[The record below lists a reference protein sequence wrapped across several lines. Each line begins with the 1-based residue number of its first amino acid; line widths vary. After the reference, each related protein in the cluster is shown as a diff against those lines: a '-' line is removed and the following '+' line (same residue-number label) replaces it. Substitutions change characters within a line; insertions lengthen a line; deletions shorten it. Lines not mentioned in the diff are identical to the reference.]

1 MPLVGIIA
9 KRKEIQAIK
18 KEINDKNIEIVEITK
33 DSIKNVRNIGF
44 EEIIFLQN
52 INLKE
57 DEYKYMKEIILNT
70 KYLIING
77 DIEIGILK
85 NIKVEKT
92 IKIITFGFNSK
103 STITISSIKDEK
115 IIVCLQRDI
124 EKTNGEIFE
133 SQEKEIISQENK
145 NIYNNLVVFII
156 KEFHNQWKADKIEEN
171 LGKIRKK

>member
-18 KEINDKNIEIVEITK
+18 KEIKDKNIEIVEITK
-33 DSIKNVRNIGF
+33 DSIKNVRNIRF

-85 NIKVEKT
+85 NIKIEKI

-103 STITISSIKDEK
+103 STITISSVKDEK
-115 IIVCLQRDI
+115 IIVCLQRNI
-124 EKTNGEIFE
+124 EKTNGEILE
-133 SQEKEIISQENK
+133 SQEKEIISRENK

-156 KEFHNQWKADKIEEN
+156 KEFHNQ
-171 LGKIRKK
+171 